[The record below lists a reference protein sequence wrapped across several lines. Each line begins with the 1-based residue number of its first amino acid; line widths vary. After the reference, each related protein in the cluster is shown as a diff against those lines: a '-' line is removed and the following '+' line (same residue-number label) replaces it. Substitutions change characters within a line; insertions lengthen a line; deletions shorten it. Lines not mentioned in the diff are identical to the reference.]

1 MFKAGNI
8 KNYCNIWAKI
18 ISDRFIL
25 VIVKRGLKVNLNKIV
40 VGNAPYLYHCKQVL
54 VINLEVEKLLK
65 KGVIVRSPQDGQGYF
80 SNIFIHP
87 KKDGSYRMILNLKKF
102 STSVEAPHFK
112 MESIKNVTSMI
123 HRRMDGISRPKGC
136 IFHNPNM
143 IIRLCAKI
151 LMV

>member
-1 MFKAGNI
+1 MEI
-8 KNYCNIWAKI
+8 
-18 ISDRFIL
+18 
-25 VIVKRGLKVNLNKIV
+25 
-40 VGNAPYLYHCKQVL
+40 
-54 VINLEVEKLLK
+54 EKLLK

-102 STSVEAPHFK
+102 NTSVEAPHFK

-143 IIRLCAKI
+143 IIRLCTKI